1 MMGSVSSL
9 ECSSRIPTEVSFDLV
24 YNLLYAII
32 KHRQV
37 ELLSLVPQFN
47 QILSSLLDC
56 FVLETKNKRG
66 VDKLYKSHSLGLIT
80 EDNISYFKKVVRI
93 LDQMNGK
100 PFAKYAPFMLARLL
114 HLNLRNEVREEW
126 RYACFACLDSC
137 DDFGKMYLMKA
148 LGNSLMAVYKGIL
161 SDYEGWK
168 YKGKA

>member
-1 MMGSVSSL
+1 LGSVSSL
-9 ECSSRIPTEVSFDLV
+9 ELSLNIPTHFSFDLV

-32 KHRQV
+32 KHRQA

-47 QILSSLLDC
+47 QSLSSLLDC
-56 FVLETKNKRG
+56 FVVDTKNKRG
-66 VDKLYKSHSLGLIT
+66 VDKLYKAHSLGLLD
-80 EDNISYFKKVVRI
+80 EGNVAYFKKIVRI

-148 LGNSLMAVYKGIL
+148 VGNGLMAVYKGIL

-168 YKGKA
+168 YKGKS